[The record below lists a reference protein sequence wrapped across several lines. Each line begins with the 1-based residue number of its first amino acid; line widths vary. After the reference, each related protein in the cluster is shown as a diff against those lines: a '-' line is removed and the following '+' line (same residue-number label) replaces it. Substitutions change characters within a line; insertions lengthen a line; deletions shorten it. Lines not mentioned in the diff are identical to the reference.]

1 MGCRNVPL
9 GNGNKACEP
18 RLGRQQI
25 VTTWVEA
32 VIGNAVADREEL
44 PRGIEEKAKFHRVE
58 HRFRELG
65 ER

>member
-1 MGCRNVPL
+1 MGCRSITFR
-9 GNGNKACEP
+9 NGNKACEP

-44 PRGIEEKAKFHRVE
+44 PGRIEEKAKLHCVE
-58 HRFRELG
+58 HRFRVRY